1 MLARGAHS
9 GDVSLFPSKD
19 CRIGR
24 RGVAA
29 GAMEER
35 ADELVQTA
43 IAAVVGY
50 FAVAV
55 GLAAVFPVFGGC
67 VPVPTRHR
75 PGRCYAYHLFRGE
88 KRPALS
94 EI

>member
-1 MLARGAHS
+1 
-9 GDVSLFPSKD
+9 
-19 CRIGR
+19 
-24 RGVAA
+24 
-29 GAMEER
+29 MEER

-43 IAAVVGY
+43 IAAVAGY

-75 PGRCYAYHLFRGE
+75 PGRCYSYHLFRGE